1 MYIFLKTKR
10 TNRMSLMCWFQI
22 YEHIMSLKL
31 NFDWNERCK
40 VKINSYTVF
49 LEDPIDVTVLKTYQ
63 MYIYLCSTH
72 EGLHNLIF
80 CLLKIF
86 NFWKTV
92 IFNVFLYEEDTDFHC
107 FLQAQNIW
115 QIYFF
120 HMMRNHDNI
129 EFFLNYAVWPK
140 HCLK

>member
-1 MYIFLKTKR
+1 MSDAKWKLTVKR
-10 TNRMSLMCWFQI
+10 F
-22 YEHIMSLKL
+22 
-31 NFDWNERCK
+31 F
-40 VKINSYTVF
+40 F
-49 LEDPIDVTVLKTYQ
+49 EDPIDVTVLKTYQ

-86 NFWKTV
+86 IFWKTV
-92 IFNVFLYEEDTDFHC
+92 IFNGFLYEEDTDFHC

-120 HMMRNHDNI
+120 HMMRNHENI
-129 EFFLNYAVWPK
+129 EFFLNYAVFDPNIA
-140 HCLK
+140 LKTIQSWYHFPRLLIFVSKFNLRRK